1 LATLQETS
9 PVEKERTMSEQAY
22 EEEEVSN
29 PYNARKPW
37 HKQERKQTPSAA
49 ESLYY
54 EDDNDNEPQQQ
65 KATRKKAPSSEDEPS
80 TNYKK
85 RYDDLKKHYDQ
96 KLSEFKRTEQELRDQ
111 AREVEPQYQA
121 PKSQEDLDRFRTEY
135 PDLYDTVETVAHMR
149 SQQEVEALRSRFSVI
164 EQREAEIAARE
175 AESALQERHPDFDQI
190 RGDDSFHEWAQ
201 EQPNQIQDWIYNNPN
216 DVTLAVKALDLYKLE
231 TGKGQGSR
239 KRRSGNR
246 QPQGGSAADMV
257 STKTTNVDAKEAKI
271 WTESEIAKMS
281 LDQFDRHEEE
291 IKIAMEEGRVRRG

>member
-1 LATLQETS
+1 
-9 PVEKERTMSEQAY
+9 MSEVQ
-22 EEEEVSN
+22 EEVSN

-37 HKQERKQTPSAA
+37 HEADKPSGGSADG
-49 ESLYY
+49 LFF
-54 EDDNDNEPQQQ
+54 
-65 KATRKKAPSSEDEPS
+65 EPS
-80 TNYKK
+80 QATLEEEAPEEEAQPRKRTNYKK

-96 KLSEFKRTEQELRDQ
+96 KLSEFKRTEQELREQ
-111 AREVEPQYQA
+111 SREAEPQYQA

-164 EQREAEIAARE
+164 EEREAQIAARE